1 MMGRQTLT
9 LLDRATGRQVTV
21 EVDPSWT
28 TEEMKREM
36 ERRGIVSPGDTVAF
50 YKPGNNGEL
59 VPISSHTVQ
68 DLLTLQK
75 NTGIIPIIERSVYH

>member
-1 MMGRQTLT
+1 MMGRQRLT
-9 LLDRATGRQVTV
+9 LLDKATGRQVTM
-21 EVDPSWT
+21 EVDPTWT

-36 ERRGIVSPGDTVAF
+36 EREGIIRPGDTIAF

-75 NTGIIPIIERSVYH
+75 NTGIIPIIERLVID

>member
-9 LLDRATGRQVTV
+9 LLDKATGRQVTV
-21 EVDPSWT
+21 EVDPTWT
-28 TEEMKREM
+28 IEELKRELI
-36 ERRGIVSPGDTVAF
+36 RRGIVGPGETIAF

-59 VPISSHTVQ
+59 VLINSHTVQ

-75 NTGIIPIIERSVYH
+75 NTGIIPIIERLVID

>member
-9 LLDRATGRQVTV
+9 LLDKATGRQVTV
-21 EVDPSWT
+21 EVDPTWT
-28 TEEMKREM
+28 IEELYQELI
-36 ERRGIVSPGDTVAF
+36 RRGIVSPGDTVAF
-50 YKPGNNGEL
+50 YKPDRDGE
-59 VPISSHTVQ
+59 VPINSYTVQ